1 MKIRYTQTKIPYIE
15 FDRNNR
21 IAFSSLT
28 ATDEGYSHLIVSG
41 MGQARFSKVKGGKK
55 AKTPEQLQ
63 SKERISVISDIK
75 FNGTGVLNKLKK
87 MFIYKYIPTI
97 KEKIGELTENGI
109 FPKKNITKLEK
120 IIANIDE
127 NITVEEPKKVVKKR
141 VAKTKIAKK
150 KISKKRKGS
159 IKK

>member
-15 FDRNNR
+15 FDKNNR

-28 ATDEGYSHLIVSG
+28 ATEEGYSHLIVSG

-55 AKTPEQLQ
+55 SKTPEQLQ
-63 SKERISVISDIK
+63 SKERISVISDMK

-87 MFIYKYIPTI
+87 MYIYKYIPSI
-97 KEKIGELTENGI
+97 KEKIGELIENNI

-120 IIANIDE
+120 MIANIAE
-127 NITVEEPKKVVKKR
+127 NITIEEPKKVVRKTKVVKKKTTKKKR
-141 VAKTKIAKK
+141 STKK
-150 KISKKRKGS
+150 
-159 IKK
+159 